1 MGVEPGTAFFVQG
14 PIGVEHEFRK
24 DKLHQLQQP
33 DVLQEVYGVPEWLAA
48 LQAGLLN
55 ENATLFRRRYY
66 LNGAH
71 AGFVF
76 YLSEALADQ
85 ETKDN
90 LKDQLKNAKRS
101 EEHTSE
107 LQSLM
112 RISYAVFC
120 LKKKN
125 KKNRIENQL

>member
-76 YLSEALADQ
+76 YL
-85 ETKDN
+85 
-90 LKDQLKNAKRS
+90 RS
-101 EEHTSE
+101 EEHKSE

-120 LKKKN
+120 LKKK
-125 KKNRIENQL
+125 KNRRS

>member
-1 MGVEPGTAFFVQG
+1 MFLFFFFKQKTAYDMRISDWSSDVCSS
-14 PIGVEHEFRK
+14 
-24 DKLHQLQQP
+24 DLQP

-90 LKDQLKNAKRS
+90 LKDQLKNAKGRGNFKNLFVNIPNGKKDGIQIMPLS
-101 EEHTSE
+101 EDR
-107 LQSLM
+107 QS
-112 RISYAVFC
+112 VV
-120 LKKKN
+120 
-125 KKNRIENQL
+125 